1 MLSSQKDFHKK
12 ILGLVG
18 EKSAV
23 KYLKSKKYK
32 ILETNYKR
40 VTGEI
45 DIIAKD
51 QTEQV
56 VFIEVKTRT
65 GHEYGNPSEAVT
77 QKKIEKYYRVATEY
91 LQREKLLDSPC
102 RFDVIEIENG
112 QINHIFNAFSM

>member
-1 MLSSQKDFHKK
+1 M
-12 ILGLVG
+12 GRAG
-18 EKSAV
+18 EKRAV
-23 KYLKSKKYK
+23 KFLKAKGFT
-32 ILETNYKR
+32 ILETNY
-40 VTGEI
+40 TTHFGEI

-51 QTEQV
+51 QTEEV
-56 VFIEVKTRT
+56 VFVEVKTRT

>member
-45 DIIAKD
+45 DIIAK
-51 QTEQV
+51 ELY
-56 VFIEVKTRT
+56 K
-65 GHEYGNPSEAVT
+65 H
-77 QKKIEKYYRVATEY
+77 
-91 LQREKLLDSPC
+91 
-102 RFDVIEIENG
+102 
-112 QINHIFNAFSM
+112 